1 MQRNLFVTAAFTAFA
16 LSFTQFSFAEESSAF
31 VARNAQYEQRAQ
43 DAAQQEAI
51 AKQGTERKAES
62 GQDS

>member
-43 DAAQQEAI
+43 DAAQQQAV
-51 AKQGTERKAES
+51 AKQSAERKADAD
-62 GQDS
+62 QDS